1 MAWTAEE
8 AETYLASLEPLG
20 MRFGLERIRKLVSAL
35 GMPQHRFASVHVVG
49 TNGKSSVT
57 QMTAALVEAH
67 GVRSGAYLSPHDERW
82 AERIRIGDG
91 EISPEAF
98 AAAVQRVAEAV
109 PAVERTLDEGDAVT
123 QFEADT

>member
-57 QMTAALVEAH
+57 QMTAALLEAH
-67 GVRSGAYLSPHDERW
+67 GMSAGAYLSPHDARW
-82 AERIRIGDG
+82 AERIRIGG
-91 EISPEAF
+91 AEIAPDAF
-98 AAAVQRVAEAV
+98 AAALERVAEAV
-109 PAVERTLDEGDAVT
+109 PAGGRAPPGGGAG
-123 QFEADT
+123 